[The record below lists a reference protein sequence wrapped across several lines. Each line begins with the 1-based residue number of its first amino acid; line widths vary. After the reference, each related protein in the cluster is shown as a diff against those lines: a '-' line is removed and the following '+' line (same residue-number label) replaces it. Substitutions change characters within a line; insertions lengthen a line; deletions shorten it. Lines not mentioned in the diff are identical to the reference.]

1 MLRMNFTWSIS
12 EKWTFFGL
20 IFPSSD
26 SESLLL
32 GSWSSKLG
40 FFRRDLRGVALDCG
54 RSWRCLVP
62 SSIMVGSST
71 ELQIAKDIVFL
82 FLATRYYLS
91 SSNSPVVGIGVTFP
105 EVSNAI
111 GRSIPTEKS
120 SSKPDISS
128 SLSSPRPR
136 PGTDTTFASGNCR
149 SGVRD

>member
-1 MLRMNFTWSIS
+1 MIFTWSIS

-32 GSWSSKLG
+32 GSGTSKLG
-40 FFRRDLRGVALDCG
+40 FFRSDLRGVALDCG
-54 RSWRCLVP
+54 RCPSSTLS

-71 ELQIAKDIVFL
+71 ELQMVKDMSFYLV
-82 FLATRYYLS
+82 THYYLS

-136 PGTDTTFASGNCR
+136 TGPVTTFASGICR